1 MNYAGLTENAI
12 KEQFEAAELAQ
23 TVQYAAIDLGSNSFH
38 LAIAEYD
45 GHSFRVIGRL
55 KEKVQ
60 LANGLDDNDFLSQ
73 EAIERGLNCL
83 KLFQERIKNI
93 PAQYT
98 KVVATYTLREA
109 KNAKAFVEPAEVI
122 LNNPIEILPGKEEAR
137 LIYEGVSHNHPDIE
151 TALVVDIGGGSTEII
166 LGDKF
171 EPINLDSLS
180 IGCVTYQRYFPNGEI
195 NEKHFNNAILTA
207 AAEISRIEKRY
218 LSSRWEHCLGS
229 SGSIEAI
236 YKVLV
241 ELGFDEGFI
250 KPTHLQLIKDQLIQ
264 MGHVDQITFS
274 GLSVSRQNT
283 FAVGLAILIALF
295 QELNIDKMYVAN
307 GSLREGILIELAEE
321 LKGNDNR
328 HHTAL
333 SLMSRFNV
341 DQEYA
346 IQVKNSAQHIFD
358 QVADIWEIN
367 NPIYKNYLDWACLLH
382 EIGLSISF
390 SKLRLHSAYIVQ
402 YGDMP
407 GFSEQTKESLAAIIA
422 NQRKKLFLEQF
433 DNKYDPAKA
442 LLAITQVLRLAILL
456 NIKRD
461 HVDISGLKFEAKSN
475 SQLTIHIP
483 KQWAYT
489 HQLLLAEL
497 CKEKA
502 YLEYHNI
509 QLNWAI
515 EETS

>member
-1 MNYAGLTENAI
+1 MNFTGLTEDAI
-12 KEQFEAAELAQ
+12 KEQFEAAEQAQ
-23 TVQYAAIDLGSNSFH
+23 PVQYAAIDLGSNSFH

-55 KEKVQ
+55 KDKVQ
-60 LANGLDDNDFLSQ
+60 LATGLDDNDVLSQ

-93 PAQYT
+93 PAKYT

-109 KNAKAFVEPAEVI
+109 KNAKAFVEPAEMI

-151 TALVVDIGGGSTEII
+151 TALVIDIGGGSTEII

-195 NEKHFNNAILTA
+195 NEKHFENAILTA

-218 LSSRWEHCLGS
+218 LSSSWQHCLGS
-229 SGSIEAI
+229 SGSIEAV

-250 KPTHLQLIKDQLIQ
+250 RPSHLQILKDQLIQ
-264 MGHVDQITFS
+264 MGYFEKITFS
-274 GLSVSRQNT
+274 ELSLSRQNT

-346 IQVKNSAQHIFD
+346 IQVKRSAQHIFD
-358 QVADIWEIN
+358 QVADIWQIN
-367 NPIYKNYLDWACLLH
+367 HPIYKNYLDWACLLH

-407 GFSEQTKESLAAIIA
+407 GFSQQTKESLAAIIA
-422 NQRKKLFLEQF
+422 NQRKKLYPEQF
-433 DNKYDPAKA
+433 DNKYDPSCA
-442 LLAITQVLRLAILL
+442 LLAITQILRLAILL

-461 HVDISGLKFEAKSN
+461 QVDISGLTFAASSHN
-475 SQLTIHIP
+475 QLTIRIP
-483 KQWAYT
+483 QQWAYK

-497 CKEKA
+497 NKEKA
-502 YLEYHNI
+502 YLEYHKI
-509 QLNWAI
+509 QLDWTVEGAN
-515 EETS
+515 

>member
-1 MNYAGLTENAI
+1 MTFEGLTEEAI
-12 KEQFEAAELAQ
+12 KEQFESAEQAQ
-23 TVQYAAIDLGSNSFH
+23 PVQYAAIDLGSNSFH

-45 GHSFRVIGRL
+45 GHSFRVIGRH

-60 LANGLDDNDFLSQ
+60 LANGLDDNDVLSQ

-93 PAQYT
+93 PAKYT

-109 KNAKAFVEPAEVI
+109 KNAKAFVEPAEMI

-137 LIYEGVSHNHPDIE
+137 LIYDGVSHYHPDIE

-180 IGCVTYQRYFPNGEI
+180 VGCVTYQRYFPNGNI
-195 NEKHFNNAILTA
+195 NENNFKQAILTA

-218 LSSRWEHCLGS
+218 LSTSWKHCLGS
-229 SGSIEAI
+229 SGSIEAV

-250 KPTHLQLIKDQLIQ
+250 RPEHLQLIKEKLIE
-264 MGHVDQITFS
+264 MCHIDQISFS
-274 GLSVSRQNT
+274 SLSLSRQNT

-295 QELNIDKMYVAN
+295 QELKIDKMYVAN

-346 IQVKNSAQHIFD
+346 IQVKNAAQHIFD

-407 GFSEQTKESLAAIIA
+407 GFSQQTKESLAAIIA
-422 NQRKKLFLEQF
+422 NQRKKLYPEQF
-433 DNKYDPAKA
+433 DNKYDPACA
-442 LLAITQVLRLAILL
+442 LLAITQVLRIAILL

-461 HVDISGLKFEAKSN
+461 HVDISDLKFEAN
-475 SQLTIHIP
+475 SRNQLMIRIP
-483 KQWAYT
+483 QQWAYK

-497 CKEKA
+497 GKEQA
-502 YLEYHNI
+502 YLEYHQI
-509 QLNWAI
+509 QLDWI
-515 EETS
+515 VE

>member
-1 MNYAGLTENAI
+1 MSFEGLTEEAI
-12 KEQFEAAELAQ
+12 KEQFESAEQAQ
-23 TVQYAAIDLGSNSFH
+23 PVQYAAIDLGSNSFH

-60 LANGLDDNDFLSQ
+60 LANGLDDNDILSQ

-93 PAQYT
+93 PAKFT

-109 KNAKAFVEPAEVI
+109 KNAKAFVEPAEMI

-137 LIYEGVSHNHPDIE
+137 LIYDGVSHYHPDIE

-180 IGCVTYQRYFPNGEI
+180 IGCVTYQRYFPNGDI
-195 NEKHFNNAILTA
+195 SDKNFKQAILAA

-218 LSSRWEHCLGS
+218 LSSSWKHCLGS
-229 SGSIEAI
+229 SGSIEAV

-241 ELGFDEGFI
+241 ELGFDEGYI
-250 KPTHLQLIKDQLIQ
+250 RPEHLQLIKDKLIE
-264 MGHVDQITFS
+264 MGHIDSINFGS
-274 GLSVSRQNT
+274 LSLSRQNT

-295 QELNIDKMYVAN
+295 QELSIDKMYVAN

-346 IQVKNSAQHIFD
+346 IQVKNTAQHIFD

-407 GFSEQTKESLAAIIA
+407 GFSQQTKESLAAIIA
-422 NQRKKLFLEQF
+422 NQRKKLYPEQF
-433 DNKYDPAKA
+433 DNKYDPACA
-442 LLAITQVLRLAILL
+442 LLAITQILRLAILL

-461 HVDISGLKFEAKSN
+461 HVNISELRFEAASCN
-475 SQLTIHIP
+475 QLTIRIP
-483 KQWAYT
+483 QQWAYK

-497 CKEKA
+497 TKEKA
-502 YLEYHNI
+502 YLEYHKI
-509 QLNWAI
+509 SLEWTI
-515 EETS
+515 E

>member
-1 MNYAGLTENAI
+1 MTFEGLTEEAI
-12 KEQFEAAELAQ
+12 KEQFESAEQAQ
-23 TVQYAAIDLGSNSFH
+23 PVQYAAIDLGSNSFH

-60 LANGLDDNDFLSQ
+60 LANGLDENDILSQ

-93 PAQYT
+93 PAKFT

-109 KNAKAFVEPAEVI
+109 KNAKAFVEPAEMI

-137 LIYEGVSHNHPDIE
+137 LIYDGVSHYHPDIE

-195 NEKHFNNAILTA
+195 SDKNFKQAILAA

-218 LSSRWEHCLGS
+218 LSSSWKHCLGS
-229 SGSIEAI
+229 SGSIEAV

-250 KPTHLQLIKDQLIQ
+250 RPEHLLLIKDKLLE
-264 MGHVDQITFS
+264 MGHIDRINFS
-274 GLSVSRQNT
+274 SLSLSRQNT

-346 IQVKNSAQHIFD
+346 IQVKNAAQHIFD

-407 GFSEQTKESLAAIIA
+407 GFSQQTKESLAAIIA
-422 NQRKKLFLEQF
+422 NQRKKLYPEQF
-433 DNKYDPAKA
+433 ESKYDPESA
-442 LLAITQVLRLAILL
+442 LLAITQILRLAILL

-461 HVDISGLKFEAKSN
+461 HVDISELKFEAIGCN
-475 SQLTIHIP
+475 QLTIRIP
-483 KQWAYT
+483 QQWAYK

-497 CKEKA
+497 SKEKA
-502 YLEYHNI
+502 YLEYHKI
-509 QLNWAI
+509 SLGWTI
-515 EETS
+515 E

>member
-1 MNYAGLTENAI
+1 MNYTELTEVAI
-12 KEQFEAAELAQ
+12 KEQFEAAEQAQ
-23 TVQYAAIDLGSNSFH
+23 PVQYAAIDLGSNSFH

-45 GHSFRVIGRL
+45 GHSFRVIGRH

-60 LANGLDDNDFLSQ
+60 LANGLDDNDILSQ
-73 EAIERGLNCL
+73 DAIERGLNCL
-83 KLFQERIKNI
+83 KLFQERIKSI
-93 PAQYT
+93 PTQHT

-109 KNAKAFVEPAEVI
+109 KNAKSFVEPAEKI

-171 EPINLDSLS
+171 DPINLDSLS
-180 IGCVTYQRYFPNGEI
+180 IGCVTFQRYFPDGTLTEAN
-195 NEKHFNNAILTA
+195 FRDAILTA
-207 AAEISRIEKRY
+207 SAEISRIEKRY
-218 LSSRWEHCLGS
+218 LVSSWNHCLGS

-236 YKVLV
+236 YKVLAG
-241 ELGFDEGFI
+241 LGNDHGFI
-250 KPTHLQLIKDQLIQ
+250 TLEDLLSLKAQVIEA
-264 MGHVDQITFS
+264 GHVEQLSFS
-274 GLSVSRQNT
+274 GLSLSRQNT

-295 QELNIDKMYVAN
+295 QELSIDKMYVAN

-321 LKGNDNR
+321 LKGIDNR

-341 DQEYA
+341 DQDYA
-346 IQVKNSAQHIFD
+346 IQVKTSAQHIYD
-358 QVADIWEIN
+358 SVAQSWDID

-382 EIGLSISF
+382 EVGLSISF

-407 GFSEQTKESLAAIIA
+407 GFSQQTKESLAAIIA
-422 NQRKKLFLEQF
+422 NQRKKLYIDQF
-433 DNKYDPAKA
+433 ENKYDPASA
-442 LLAITQVLRLAILL
+442 LLAITQILRLAIIL

-461 HVDISGLKFEAKSN
+461 AVDISSLGFKVGPDK
-475 SQLTIHIP
+475 QLTIQIP
-483 KQWAYT
+483 SDWANK
-489 HQLLLAEL
+489 HQMLLAEL
-497 CKEKA
+497 DKEKA
-502 YLEYHNI
+502 YLEYHSI
-509 QLNWAI
+509 QMDW
-515 EETS
+515 SVSD

>member
-1 MNYAGLTENAI
+1 MNFTGLTEDAI
-12 KEQFEAAELAQ
+12 KEQFEAAENAQ
-23 TVQYAAIDLGSNSFH
+23 PVQYAAIDLGSNSFH

-45 GHSFRVIGRL
+45 GHSFRVIGRH

-60 LANGLDDNDFLSQ
+60 LANGLDDNDILSQ

-83 KLFQERIKNI
+83 KLFQERIRNI
-93 PAQYT
+93 PAKYT

-109 KNAKAFVEPAEVI
+109 KNAKAFVEPAELI

-151 TALVVDIGGGSTEII
+151 TALVVDIGGGSTEIV

-171 EPINLDSLS
+171 KPINLDSLS
-180 IGCVTYQRYFPNGEI
+180 IGCVTYQRYFPNGEL
-195 NEKHFNNAILTA
+195 NEKHFENAILTA

-218 LSSRWEHCLGS
+218 LFSSWQHCLGS

-250 KPTHLQLIKDQLIQ
+250 LPSHLQLLKEQLIQ
-264 MGHVDQITFS
+264 MGHLENITFS
-274 GLSVSRQNT
+274 GLSLSRQNT

-341 DQEYA
+341 DQDYA
-346 IQVKNSAQHIFD
+346 IQVKSAAQHIFD
-358 QVADIWEIN
+358 QVADTWKIN
-367 NPIYKNYLDWACLLH
+367 HPIYKNYLDWACLLH

-407 GFSEQTKESLAAIIA
+407 GFSQQTKESLAAIIA
-422 NQRKKLFLEQF
+422 NQRKKLYPEQF
-433 DNKYDPAKA
+433 DNKYDPADA
-442 LLAITQVLRLAILL
+442 LLAITQILRLAILL

-461 HVDISGLKFEAKSN
+461 PMNITGLTFEAHSN
-475 SQLTIHIP
+475 NKLAIRIP
-483 KQWAYT
+483 QQWAYK
-489 HQLLLAEL
+489 HQLLIAEL
-497 CKEKA
+497 NKEKA
-502 YLEYHNI
+502 YLEYHQI
-509 QLNWAI
+509 ELNWLI
-515 EETS
+515 ED